1 MSDSITK
8 KEFLRKVPLFADIDD
23 KETNKIIPI
32 MVEKKYKKDQYLFF
46 ENDIGNELFLI
57 TSGTVKIFKSDKKTG
72 KIKTLTYLKEGDF
85 FGEMAMLDE
94 EIRSASAQVIEDSN
108 VYILSGKKFKDIMLK
123 NPKTALK
130 ITKTLSSRLRTA
142 DQQIHDLTFRDLPGR
157 VATTLISLAE
167 KHGKKV
173 PSGLRINVKL
183 THQELADI
191 VGTAREVVTSILSA
205 FKKANCIEIDEHYII
220 IIDKDELSTW
230 IV

>member
-8 KEFLRKVPLFADIDD
+8 KDFLRKVPLFTDIDD
-23 KETNKIIPI
+23 REINKLIPI
-32 MVEKKYKKDQYLFF
+32 IVEKKYKKGQYLFF

-57 TSGTVKIFKSDKKTG
+57 TSGTIKIFKSDKKTA

-94 EIRSASAQVIEDSN
+94 EIRSASAQVIEDAN
-108 VYILSGKKFKDIMLK
+108 VYILSGKKFKDIMLE
-123 NPKTALK
+123 NPKTAFK
-130 ITKTLSSRLRTA
+130 ITKTLSSRLRAA

-157 VATTLISLAE
+157 VATTLINLAE
-167 KHGKKV
+167 KYGRKSDK
-173 PSGLRINVKL
+173 GTRINVKL

-205 FKKANCIEIDEHYII
+205 FKKANCIEIDKHYMI